1 METDVQ
7 FFYSKGLAKSTLRTY
22 QSGKDR
28 YTKFCT
34 EANINPL
41 PVSEQ
46 HLCFFVSFLAKQ
58 GLKHQTIE
66 CYLSAIRHLQISN
79 GLKDP
84 FLGELMPKLDYV
96 LRGIKKHQ
104 AEQSSDDRTR
114 LPITPTLLSK
124 MREVWEDAR
133 PGMDI
138 TMIWAACSLAFF
150 GFLRLGELTVPSDND
165 YDPQTHLGLADITF
179 DHPTRPSSMAVL
191 IKQSKTDPFRKGVTL
206 SLGRT
211 FSKLCPVAA
220 MATYITQRG
229 QRPGPLFQFQD
240 GRFLTR
246 KRMVDYVQQ
255 ALLKAKVDAGSYNG
269 HSFRIGAATTAAA
282 KGLEDS
288 LIKTLGRW
296 ESTAY
301 LRYVRI
307 PREQL
312 ASYTSILAS

>member
-1 METDVQ
+1 MFLFPCTSGQCAPNPNSPRTSGTATAPHTRLDIRKLETDVQ

-22 QSGKDR
+22 QSGKDH

-114 LPITPTLLSK
+114 LPIPPTLLSK
-124 MREVWEDAR
+124 MRR
-133 PGMDI
+133 P
-138 TMIWAACSLAFF
+138 CERF
-150 GFLRLGELTVPSDND
+150 GE
-165 YDPQTHLGLADITF
+165 
-179 DHPTRPSSMAVL
+179 
-191 IKQSKTDPFRKGVTL
+191 
-206 SLGRT
+206 
-211 FSKLCPVAA
+211 
-220 MATYITQRG
+220 
-229 QRPGPLFQFQD
+229 
-240 GRFLTR
+240 
-246 KRMVDYVQQ
+246 
-255 ALLKAKVDAGSYNG
+255 
-269 HSFRIGAATTAAA
+269 
-282 KGLEDS
+282 
-288 LIKTLGRW
+288 
-296 ESTAY
+296 
-301 LRYVRI
+301 
-307 PREQL
+307 
-312 ASYTSILAS
+312 